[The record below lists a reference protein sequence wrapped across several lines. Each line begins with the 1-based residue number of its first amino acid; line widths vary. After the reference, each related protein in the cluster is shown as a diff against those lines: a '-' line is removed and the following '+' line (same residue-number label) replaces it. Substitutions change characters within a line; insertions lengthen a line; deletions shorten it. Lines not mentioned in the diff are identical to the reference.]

1 MIGNILLYKKFKLK
15 KWNCIKEHLT
25 NLTVWYCCLKKAR
38 PISFKKENK
47 EYYSKTQIF
56 TRSLPVIIV
65 SNSHKITRMNLLI
78 TNFKLTYITY
88 NNIETHI
95 HSSKRVSL
103 TFK

>member
-1 MIGNILLYKKFKLK
+1 M
-15 KWNCIKEHLT
+15 
-25 NLTVWYCCLKKAR
+25 
-38 PISFKKENK
+38 
-47 EYYSKTQIF
+47 
-56 TRSLPVIIV
+56 IIV